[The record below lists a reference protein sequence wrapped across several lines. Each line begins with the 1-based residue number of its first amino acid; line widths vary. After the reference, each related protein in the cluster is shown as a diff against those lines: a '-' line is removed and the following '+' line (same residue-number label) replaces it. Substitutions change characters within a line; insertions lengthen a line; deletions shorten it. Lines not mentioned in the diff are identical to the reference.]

1 MIPQWMMKKSD
12 AALPAKERAR
22 ISQGKLALPLRDILM
37 LKMLLS
43 VCVMKS
49 GKRSGGCDMQKT
61 L

>member
-1 MIPQWMMKKSD
+1 MMKKSD